1 MIAGRLTEF
10 VVLQEPT
17 VTTDAFGAEVISYTG
32 GDPIH
37 AEVNWKSGHISQE
50 ASELFPDGRVEI
62 IIYSAHQV
70 EEKWR
75 VVYQGATYTV
85 GAIEFNRRKGL
96 KRLICDRVNE

>member
-17 VTTDAFGAEVISYTG
+17 VVTDAFGAEVISYTG
-32 GDPIH
+32 GAPIH
-37 AEVNWKSGHISQE
+37 AEVNWKSGRLSQE

-62 IIYSAHQV
+62 VIYAAHTV
-70 EEKWR
+70 AEKWR
-75 VVYQGATYTV
+75 VVYQGVTYIV